1 MNMKNIPR
9 PEHPDPQWERK
20 NWQSLNGEWQFE
32 IDHGVSG
39 FHHVKPLAAINRRKA
54 AVED

>member
-1 MNMKNIPR
+1 MKNIPR
-9 PEHPDPQWERK
+9 PEHPEPQWERK